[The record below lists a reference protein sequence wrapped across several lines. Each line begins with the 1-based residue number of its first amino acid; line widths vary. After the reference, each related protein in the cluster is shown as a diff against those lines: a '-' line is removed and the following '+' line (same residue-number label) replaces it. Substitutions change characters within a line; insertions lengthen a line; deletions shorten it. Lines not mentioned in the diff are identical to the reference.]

1 MQENESAQPILIN
14 NTIFTRKNVFPGEH
28 SEEST
33 KGLLQFT
40 FDAIGSSKLLV
51 DFPVEIGTLK
61 LLRTKWSGQ
70 F

>member
-1 MQENESAQPILIN
+1 MNPHNQYLLI
-14 NTIFTRKNVFPGEH
+14 IQYSHVQNVFPGEH

-40 FDAIGSSKLLV
+40 FGAVGSSKLLV
-51 DFPVEIGTLK
+51 DFPVEIGTLE